1 MCECSG
7 LAVTPNNDDLSNDI
21 RANATVLGE
30 GEGPPQ
36 HTITLYRDGFVV
48 DDGPYRRLDDP
59 SNSVFLTALASG
71 MIPPELSAGG
81 QNVNV
86 GLVDKRNEDYNA
98 SQPQTQSFSGT
109 GTALGGSA
117 INATDDGVVVTL
129 PTTSP
134 PELDSSR
141 PQTRIMI
148 RLANGSRKV
157 LQVNLDWQ
165 VSTILSLI
173 DDPSS
178 NQQRF
183 TLSSGFP
190 PTILTNYTQTIEEAG
205 LKNAQ
210 IIQKLVA

>member
-1 MCECSG
+1 MNDENNSG
-7 LAVTPNNDDLSNDI
+7 GGDISSDI

-59 SNSVFLTALASG
+59 ANSVFLTALASG

-86 GLVDKRNEDYNA
+86 GLIDKRNQDYDA
-98 SQPQTQSFSGT
+98 QQQQPSFSGT
-109 GTALGGSA
+109 GNALGSTT
-117 INATDDGVVVTL
+117 IDATDDGVVTL
-129 PTTSP
+129 TSNTSSSS
-134 PELDSSR
+134 PELDASR
-141 PQTRIMI
+141 PQTRIML

-157 LQVNLDWQ
+157 LQVNLDWPL
-165 VSTILSLI
+165 SAILSLMS
-173 DDPSS
+173 DDEPSD
-178 NQQRF
+178 QRF

-210 IIQKLVA
+210 IIQKIVA

>member
-117 INATDDGVVVTL
+117 INATDDGVVTL

>member
-1 MCECSG
+1 MNDESG
-7 LAVTPNNDDLSNDI
+7 GDISSDI

-59 SNSVFLTALASG
+59 ANSVFLTALASG

-86 GLVDKRNEDYNA
+86 GLIDKRNQDYDA
-98 SQPQTQSFSGT
+98 QQQQQQSSFSGT
-109 GTALGGSA
+109 GNALGSTT
-117 INATDDGVVVTL
+117 IDATGDGVVTL
-129 PTTSP
+129 TSNTSSSS
-134 PELDSSR
+134 PELDASR
-141 PQTRIMI
+141 PQTRIML

-157 LQVNLDWQ
+157 LQVNLDWPL
-165 VSTILSLI
+165 SAILSLMS
-173 DDPSS
+173 DDEPSD
-178 NQQRF
+178 QRF